1 MDTLPITIDSKYL
14 EIILVK
20 DGTSTVKMLNF
31 SRKRQKE
38 LENGKICSQIGRI
51 NIVKMAQQE
60 GTENL
65 PN

>member
-31 SRKRQKE
+31 SRKR
-38 LENGKICSQIGRI
+38 
-51 NIVKMAQQE
+51 
-60 GTENL
+60 
-65 PN
+65 